1 MEKAYKNISL
11 FFILILTIVVLG
23 FFKTYFGLFPAF
35 KEVTNIQHIHG
46 LLFLIWFV
54 MLIIQPILIKRKLYK
69 WHRLLGK
76 VSYFIVP
83 LIVFSIF
90 FIAKEMYETMPAEVP
105 QAKRISI
112 LYVPFY
118 QILDFVLLYV
128 LAILYKKKIAYHM
141 RYMIATSLA
150 VYGAALKRAFINLG
164 GVNGKDAF
172 LYTFILTDL
181 IIIGLIMYDLKHR
194 KDYKP
199 YIVSLI
205 ILMLSQAGF
214 YFLRDTDFWQK
225 LCGGFVNL
233 FY

>member
-11 FFILILTIVVLG
+11 FFLLILTIVVLG

-54 MLIIQPILIKRKLYK
+54 MLIIQPVLIKRKLYK

-76 VSYFIVP
+76 VSYFLVP
-83 LIVFSIF
+83 LIVLSIF

-128 LAILYKKKIAYHM
+128 LAIHYKKKIAYHM
-141 RYMIATSLA
+141 RYMIATS
-150 VYGAALKRAFINLG
+150 
-164 GVNGKDAF
+164 
-172 LYTFILTDL
+172 
-181 IIIGLIMYDLKHR
+181 
-194 KDYKP
+194 
-199 YIVSLI
+199 
-205 ILMLSQAGF
+205 
-214 YFLRDTDFWQK
+214 
-225 LCGGFVNL
+225 
-233 FY
+233 

>member
-11 FFILILTIVVLG
+11 FFLLILTIVVLG

-46 LLFLIWFV
+46 LLFLLWFV
-54 MLIIQPILIKRKLYK
+54 MLIIQPVLIKRKLYK

-76 VSYFIVP
+76 VSYFLVP
-83 LIVFSIF
+83 LIVLSIF
-90 FIAKEMYETMPAEVP
+90 FIAKEMYETMPAKVP

-181 IIIGLIMYDLKHR
+181 IIIGLIIYDLKNR
-194 KDYKP
+194 YLLKNKNLP
-199 YIVSLI
+199 VIEL
-205 ILMLSQAGF
+205 
-214 YFLRDTDFWQK
+214 K
-225 LCGGFVNL
+225 L
-233 FY
+233 